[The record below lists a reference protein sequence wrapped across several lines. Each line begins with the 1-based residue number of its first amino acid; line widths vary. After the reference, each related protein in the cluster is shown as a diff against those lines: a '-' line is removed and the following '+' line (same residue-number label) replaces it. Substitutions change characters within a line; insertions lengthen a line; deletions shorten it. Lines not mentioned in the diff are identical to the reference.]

1 MVLSTRI
8 AVPPKNSRRPIV
20 MIRYSCQ
27 QAENAD
33 AQLTFQP
40 GRIIPCEMEKA
51 AIANQDAVVRA

>member
-1 MVLSTRI
+1 
-8 AVPPKNSRRPIV
+8 